1 MMETKFSLLAFKL
14 FNGIKL
20 KIINMINPQ
29 KVQNEYNHI
38 LKIIFEEKNL
48 NPKLENF
55 IIHNTK
61 HYDTGEISYKEY
73 SEKLQLFL
81 KYLAKKEID
90 TEMIEEINHLDTKQK
105 MMEHAKFLNWNINI
119 NHNTLM
125 HFINAEKEAIY
136 SRDLKNRLG
145 IEGGSSEEKII
156 SKFIDYYGDKS
167 LVNRNILTLSQL
179 LDQKTYDVKSAV
191 SLEYDKILKAREIEH
206 LEQTLFGSHLN
217 NEFLTIEHID
227 SLDGF
232 EFEDYLKELFEGYGY
247 TCEELPYTNDYGADL
262 IISKGIDRIVIQAKN
277 YSGNVGNTAIQE
289 VLSAKAYYKCD
300 LALVIT
306 NAYFTRNAI
315 EMAKKT
321 HVILIGRDELM
332 SILEN
337 GALYFNSLLT

>member
-247 TCEELPYTNDYGADL
+247 HY
-262 IISKGIDRIVIQAKN
+262 
-277 YSGNVGNTAIQE
+277 
-289 VLSAKAYYKCD
+289 VLA
-300 LALVIT
+300 
-306 NAYFTRNAI
+306 
-315 EMAKKT
+315 
-321 HVILIGRDELM
+321 
-332 SILEN
+332 
-337 GALYFNSLLT
+337 